1 MQYTND
7 NKSFYLAPVPLRL
20 RVGKLKATLL
30 LSRVLGRIFMT
41 HDKLGGNVGAT
52 VFAAL
57 RESNN
62 YREDN
67 GQPNRDPSVEAL
79 EPAQKNVN
87 RKPQTNS

>member
-7 NKSFYLAPVPLRL
+7 NQSLYLAPVPLQL
-20 RVGKLKATLL
+20 RVGKSKATLL
-30 LSRVLGRIFMT
+30 LSRVLGRVFMT
-41 HDKLGGNVGAT
+41 HDKLGGNVGAA

-57 RESNN
+57 RGRNN

-67 GQPNRDPSVEAL
+67 RQPNKDPSVEAL